1 MSTPPTVSVRGGQRV
16 APDAWEQ
23 AYLRFE
29 TPEQEQRKFAR
40 RLRQARVGAYPRD
53 AVILDLFSGRGG
65 CAEALRG
72 MGFRRVMSLDLSETL
87 LRARGDTAGCSVA
100 DCRQLPIADRSVDV
114 ATVHGGLHHLPRIS
128 VDLSSTL
135 REVARV
141 LTADGLFF
149 AVEPWRTPFLD
160 FVHWLCRSRLARRAY
175 SKIDAL
181 ATMIELERTTYEA
194 WLERDREVL
203 ETFDRYFTRR
213 WVSIRWGKLCY
224 AGSAR
229 RV

>member
-1 MSTPPTVSVRGGQRV
+1 LSTPAAPLLGAQR
-16 APDAWEQ
+16 ATPNAWEQ

-29 TPEQEQRKFAR
+29 TPEQEQRKFVR
-40 RLRQARVGAYPRD
+40 RLREGRVGAYPPD

-65 CAEALRG
+65 CAEALRS
-72 MGFRRVMSLDLSETL
+72 MGFRRVVSLDLSETL

-100 DCRQLPIADRSVDV
+100 DCRELPIADRAIDV
-114 ATVHGGLHHLPRIS
+114 ATVHGGLHHLPRIP

-141 LTADGLFF
+141 LKPDGLFF

-160 FVHWLCRSRLARRAY
+160 FVHWLCKSPLVRTAY

-181 ATMIELERTTYEA
+181 ATMIELERTTYEE
-194 WLERDREVL
+194 WLDRDREVL
-203 ETFDRYFTRR
+203 ATFDQYFTRK
-213 WVSIRWGKLCY
+213 WVSIRLGKLY
-224 AGSAR
+224 YLGSPR
-229 RV
+229 PG